1 MRGDGKRVRL
11 GDVCAVVSG
20 STPKTTEAKY
30 WGGKFRWVTPAEI
43 QDDTIFIFDTQRHIT
58 EEGIKSSHLQLLPEG
73 TVLLSSR
80 APIGKVAIA
89 GKEMYCNQGFKN
101 LICSDKIRNKYLY
114 YYLKNKR
121 EYLHSLGRGATFK
134 EISLRIVENLELY
147 LPSLGEQDIVI
158 KKLDLI
164 TMLIDC
170 FHRQRESFDE
180 IVKSR
185 FTEMFMGD
193 YLPVVVGDEFK
204 TCSGGTPSRK
214 NLDYYKN
221 GTIPWLTSGEISKG
235 VIREASQMITEDA
248 LNNSSAKIIPKNS
261 VLIAMY
267 GAPAGKVGLLQSP
280 MTTNQAICA
289 VLPNDDFNPYYT
301 YYAFRNLERDMV
313 ERATGGAQPN
323 ISQQI
328 IRQLEIKKPPIDI
341 QNQFAE
347 FVVEVDKSKL
357 AIQKSIDELEILKKK
372 LMQEYFG

>member
-1 MRGDGKRVRL
+1 MNDL
-11 GDVCAVVSG
+11 L
-20 STPKTTEAKY
+20 TT
-30 WGGKFRWVTPAEI
+30 
-43 QDDTIFIFDTQRHIT
+43 
-58 EEGIKSSHLQLLPEG
+58 IKSPHFQFAEFKDVLEIRNGRNQKQVENPVGKYPIYGSGGIMGYADNYICEAETVVIGRKGSINNPIFVNEPFWNVDTAFGLIADREILLP
-73 TVLLSSR
+73 
-80 APIGKVAIA
+80 
-89 GKEMYCNQGFKN
+89 
-101 LICSDKIRNKYLY
+101 KYLY
-114 YYLKNKR
+114 YFCQSFDFEKL
-121 EYLHSLGRGATFK
+121 STTVT
-134 EISLRIVENLELY
+134 I
-147 LPSLGEQDIVI
+147 PSLTKANLSKIKIQLPDLNTQHQVI
-158 KKLDLI
+158 CILDQINWVVAKIKNQSRLLDD
-164 TMLIDC
+164 T
-170 FHRQRESFDE
+170 
-180 IVKSR
+180 VKSR

-267 GAPAGKVGLLQSP
+267 GATAGKVGLLQSP

-347 FVVEVDKSKL
+347 FVVEVDKSKFLDVVENEIRL
-357 AIQKSIDELEILKKK
+357 ALSNENILPHLYDYK
-372 LMQEYFG
+372 YI